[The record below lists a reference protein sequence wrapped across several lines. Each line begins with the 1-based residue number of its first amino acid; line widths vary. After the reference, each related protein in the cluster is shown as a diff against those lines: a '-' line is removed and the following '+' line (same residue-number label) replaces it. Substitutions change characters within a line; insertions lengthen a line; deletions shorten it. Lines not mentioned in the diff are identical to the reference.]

1 MHLKGRNNFSIPSVN
16 TMGEVVKVK
25 TEENNKSK
33 IKRKAILVPKIKPSS
48 VILKIFQE
56 KTMFSPGAVNIW
68 ITIVIKMIIQIGFK
82 DLNTK
87 PTGNLAT
94 ATTRAAKP
102 IKIP

>member
-82 DLNTK
+82 DLKTK